1 MGRRPVMSKL
11 FITSDDLSS
20 VFDPVEDND
29 QINISDVEIDITKPE
44 YIQNLYSRVFG
55 EDEQITEKE
64 LKIIST
70 FSIEKSFERAVA
82 LCHKMISAYDP
93 ANDEDV
99 IKESEEDVE
108 HFSDCC
114 DDSTKLIIDC
124 HNNLIEK
131 RVPHVYKA
139 GMLLISILKKKR

>member
-1 MGRRPVMSKL
+1 MSKL
-11 FITSDDLSS
+11 FFNSDDLSN

-44 YIQNLYSRVFG
+44 YIQNLYSKVFG
-55 EDEQITEKE
+55 ENEQITEKE

-93 ANDEDV
+93 SQDEDV
-99 IKESEEDVE
+99 LREQEEDSDQSV
-108 HFSDCC
+108 DCC

-131 RVPHVYKA
+131 KVPHVYKA
-139 GMLLISILKKKR
+139 GMLLISVLRRKS